1 MSTARPLCLVDR
13 DGTIIAEPDDFQ
25 VDDLAK
31 LRLVEGVIPA
41 LLRIQAAG
49 YDLVM
54 VSNQDGLG
62 TDAFPQESFDGPH
75 ELLLQIL
82 TSQGIR
88 FREVLLDPHP
98 AGPDAPWTR
107 KPGIGMVVH
116 LLKDKGVDWERSVMV
131 GDRETDRQFGDNLG
145 IATYLLP
152 SAATPEG
159 TATTSWEQIA
169 HALADRPRTAH
180 VDRNTAETR
189 ISVDVDLDR
198 PGGAD
203 ASTGLGFLDHM
214 LDQLAK
220 HGGFS
225 MTVRCDGD
233 LHIDDHHTIEDVAL
247 AVGEAVRTA
256 LGDKRGIARYGFTLP
271 MDEARASASIDLS
284 GRPYFRYEGS
294 FTRSH
299 VGGFPTEMVEHFW
312 RSFADAM
319 RCTLHLSVLG
329 DNAHHQV
336 EVGFKAVARALRMA
350 LARQGD
356 GTELPSTKGVL

>member
-131 GDRETDRQFGDNLG
+131 GDRETDRQFGENLG